1 MSPEFY
7 AIIGVG
13 VSTLGFL
20 AGLTAVM
27 FYLLSQTNKRLD
39 KLEGN
44 FSQIGQELNSLIL
57 RVSRLEWM
65 LDAAL
70 RGRPVVLPAET
81 DTTLSTGFVPIGKAA
96 ARRRMR
102 RRQINRTP
110 ADVTESP

>member
-7 AIIGVG
+7 AVIGVG
-13 VSTLGFL
+13 ISTVAFVC
-20 AGLTAVM
+20 GLLIY
-27 FYLLSQTNKRLD
+27 FNNQTNKRLD
-39 KLEGN
+39 KLEDN
-44 FSQIGQELNSLIL
+44 FSQMGRELNSLNL

-81 DTTLSTGFVPIGKAA
+81 ATTPPTGLVPIGKAA

-102 RRQINRTP
+102 RRRINRPP
-110 ADVTESP
+110 ADLTESP

>member
-13 VSTLGFL
+13 SSTLGFL

-39 KLEGN
+39 RLEDKFGEMGRE
-44 FSQIGQELNSLIL
+44 FNSLTL
-57 RVSRLEWM
+57 RVLRLEWM

-70 RGRPVVLPAET
+70 RGRPVVLTAEASAT
-81 DTTLSTGFVPIGKAA
+81 PRAGFVPIGKAA

-102 RRQINRTP
+102 RRQMNRPP
-110 ADVTESP
+110 ADGTESP

>member
-20 AGLTAVM
+20 VGLTAVM

-39 KLEGN
+39 KLEDN
-44 FSQIGQELNSLIL
+44 FSQMGQELNALNL

-70 RGRPVVLPAET
+70 HGRPVVLPAET
-81 DTTLSTGFVPIGKAA
+81 SAAPRSGFVPIGKAA

-102 RRQINRTP
+102 RRQINRPP
-110 ADVTESP
+110 ADGTESP

>member
-13 VSTLGFL
+13 ISTVAFVC
-20 AGLTAVM
+20 GLLIY
-27 FYLLSQTNKRLD
+27 FNSQTNKRLD
-39 KLEGN
+39 KLEDN
-44 FSQIGQELNSLIL
+44 FSRMGRELNALNL

-81 DTTLSTGFVPIGKAA
+81 SAAPYAGFVPIGKAA

-102 RRQINRTP
+102 RRQINRPP
-110 ADVTESP
+110 ADGTETP